1 MRAHFLHTLTPRVR
15 VCALAE
21 AMSLAQL
28 ARKQFSMAGAPA
40 GPSPMTMAAPT
51 GSLAPPARTGIAAL
65 ARAAYAGGPPA
76 VTPVVKKETR
86 VAFSLSLDEASRP
99 EPSRAVQ
106 TGSTMT
112 SEVKPAPRF

>member
-1 MRAHFLHTLTPRVR
+1 
-15 VCALAE
+15 
-21 AMSLAQL
+21 
-28 ARKQFSMAGAPA
+28 
-40 GPSPMTMAAPT
+40 MTMAAPT

-86 VAFSLSLDEASRP
+86 VVFSLSLDEASRP

-112 SEVKPAPRF
+112 REVNQPRSSRSRASGSQATARSR